1 MDEAT
6 ANIDIKTEETIQK
19 LMHERFEQAT
29 VITIAHR
36 LNTVFHSDKVLVMDK
51 GEAVEYDSPHRLLE
65 DKSSIFYSFVS
76 KLNNK
81 QQ

>member
-6 ANIDIKTEETIQK
+6 ANIDIKTEEVIQK
-19 LMHERFEQAT
+19 LMYEKFEQAT

-36 LNTVFHSDKVLVMDK
+36 LNTVFHSDKVLVMDR
-51 GEAVEYDSPHRLLE
+51 GEVAEFDSPQVLLE
-65 DKSSIFYSFVS
+65 DKSSIFYSFVK

-81 QQ
+81 DQ